1 MGPLNQFKRIPL
13 NFKLQRGLLA
23 ALLAWPTFTLA
34 QSNVVNPSEQVPALY
49 QQALN
54 ALQNKQFE
62 NAAQLLQQ
70 VVLQHPELAGAWLD
84 LSWLALRQENFAQA
98 EEFLLILEQRF
109 APLPEGIQL
118 AVNQLKLQLSAHL
131 KLEQESASS
140 ARHQTAFSMAT
151 GYDNNVNAGLRFSTI
166 TLTLPDRNLEL
177 SVADANRPI
186 GAAFV
191 RASLVH
197 QLKLDLDGGTVTMQ
211 MQVQGRSYQGLPQY
225 ANLEVLPQI
234 SLEHKDVVG
243 VLTFGMQAIALNRVM
258 AYKAP
263 IVRWQVEKALPAF
276 DFAWQPSCKWQQ
288 QLQME
293 KRQYLLSSNQNSHW
307 WGIKPMLQCETTA
320 WQTNFYGQR
329 AQENDASGNR
339 PGGNTRQV
347 LWGLQQ
353 DWLAPFGLLGHRV
366 QARLETQHSQD
377 AQGYSYLLE
386 NGAPRSLRTRL
397 SQVSWS
403 APLGPQSPW
412 RWSLGLQ
419 KSSQQSNLA
428 IFTHRNYSLES
439 SIWRAW

>member
-1 MGPLNQFKRIPL
+1 MGPLNKSKRIPL
-13 NFKLQRGLLA
+13 NFKLQRGLLV
-23 ALLAWPTFTLA
+23 ALLAWPTLTLA
-34 QSNVVNPSEQVPALY
+34 QTNAVNTPEQVPALY

-54 ALQNKQFE
+54 ALQNNQFE

-131 KLEQESASS
+131 KLEQASAFS
-140 ARHQTAFSMAT
+140 ARHQTAVSIAT
-151 GYDNNVNAGLRFSTI
+151 GYDNNVNAGLRFSAI

-177 SVADANRPI
+177 SVADSNRPI

-191 RASLVH
+191 RAGLVH
-197 QLKLDLDGGTVTMQ
+197 QLKLDLEGGTVTLQ
-211 MQVQGRSYQGLPQY
+211 MQVQGRSYEGLPQY
-225 ANLEVLPQI
+225 ANLEALPQI
-234 SLEHKDVVG
+234 SLEHKDLSVVF
-243 VLTFGMQAIALNRVM
+243 TFGMQAIALNSVM

-288 QLQME
+288 QVQME
-293 KRQYLLSSNQNSHW
+293 QRQYLLSANQNSHW
-307 WGIKPMLQCETTA
+307 WGIKPMLQCETSA
-320 WQTNFYGQR
+320 WQTNLYVQR

-339 PGGNTRQV
+339 PGGNTRQL

-353 DWLAPFGLLGHRV
+353 DWFAPFGLAGHRV
-366 QARLETQHSQD
+366 QLRLEAQQFRDT
-377 AQGYSYLLE
+377 QGYSYLLE
-386 NGAPRSLRTRL
+386 NGAPRSLHTRQTQL
-397 SQVSWS
+397 SWN
-403 APLGPQSPW
+403 APIAPQSPW

>member
-1 MGPLNQFKRIPL
+1 MGPLNQFQRIPL

-49 QQALN
+49 LQALN
-54 ALQNKQFE
+54 ALQNNQYE

-70 VVLQHPELAGAWLD
+70 VVQQHPELAGAWLD

-118 AVNQLKLQLSAHL
+118 AVNQLKLKLSAHL
-131 KLEQESASS
+131 KLEQTSASS
-140 ARHQTAFSMAT
+140 GRHQTAVSMAT
-151 GYDNNVNAGLRFSTI
+151 GYDNNVNAGLRFNAI

-197 QLKLDLDGGTVTMQ
+197 QLKLDLEGGTVTMQ

-243 VLTFGMQAIALNRVM
+243 VLTFGMQAIAFNRVM

-276 DFAWQPSCKWQQ
+276 DLSWQPRCKWQQ
-288 QLQME
+288 QLQIE
-293 KRQYLLSSNQNSHW
+293 QRQYLLSSNQNSHW
-307 WGIKPMLQCETTA
+307 WGIKPMLQCETSA
-320 WQTNFYGQR
+320 WQTNLYGQR

-347 LWGLQQ
+347 LWGMQQ
-353 DWLAPFGLLGHRV
+353 DWLAPFGLLGHRL
-366 QARLETQHSQD
+366 QARLETQRSQD

-386 NGAPRSLRTRL
+386 NGAPRSLRTSL
-397 SQVSWS
+397 SQISWN
-403 APLGPQSPW
+403 APLAPQSPW

>member
-1 MGPLNQFKRIPL
+1 MGPLNQFQRIPL

-34 QSNVVNPSEQVPALY
+34 QSNAVSTQEQVPALY

-54 ALQNKQFE
+54 ALQNNQFE

-70 VVLQHPELAGAWLD
+70 VVQQHPELAGAWLD

-109 APLPEGIQL
+109 APLPEGVQL
-118 AVNQLKLQLSAHL
+118 AVNQLKLKLSAHL
-131 KLEQESASS
+131 KLEQASASS
-140 ARHQTAFSMAT
+140 GRHQTAISMAT
-151 GYDNNVNAGLRFSTI
+151 GYDNNVNAGLRINAI

-177 SVADANRPI
+177 SVASANRPI

-197 QLKLDLDGGTVTMQ
+197 QLKLALDGGALALQ
-211 MQVQGRSYQGLPQY
+211 MQVQGRSYEGLPQY
-225 ANLEVLPQI
+225 ANLEALPQI
-234 SLEHKDVVG
+234 SLEHKDLAG
-243 VLTFGMQAIALNRVM
+243 VLTFGMQAIALNRVL

-263 IVRWQVEKALPAF
+263 IVRWQLEKALPAL
-276 DFAWQPSCKWQQ
+276 DVSWQPSCKWQQ
-288 QLQME
+288 QVQME
-293 KRQYLLSSNQNSHW
+293 QRQYLLSANQNSHW
-307 WGIKPMLQCETTA
+307 WGIKPMLQCETSA
-320 WQTNFYGQR
+320 WQTNLYVQR

-339 PGGNTRQV
+339 PGGNTRQL

-353 DWLAPFGLLGHRV
+353 DWLAPFGLAGHRV
-366 QARLETQHSQD
+366 QLRLETQHSQD

-386 NGAPRSLRTRL
+386 NGAPRSLRTSL
-397 SQVSWS
+397 SQISWN
-403 APLGPQSPW
+403 APLAPQSPW

>member
-1 MGPLNQFKRIPL
+1 
-13 NFKLQRGLLA
+13 
-23 ALLAWPTFTLA
+23 
-34 QSNVVNPSEQVPALY
+34 
-49 QQALN
+49 
-54 ALQNKQFE
+54 
-62 NAAQLLQQ
+62 
-70 VVLQHPELAGAWLD
+70 
-84 LSWLALRQENFAQA
+84 
-98 EEFLLILEQRF
+98 
-109 APLPEGIQL
+109 
-118 AVNQLKLQLSAHL
+118 
-131 KLEQESASS
+131 
-140 ARHQTAFSMAT
+140 MAT
-151 GYDNNVNAGLRFSTI
+151 GYDNNVNAGLRFSAI

-177 SVADANRPI
+177 SVAAANMPI

-197 QLKLDLDGGTVTMQ
+197 QLKLDLDGGAVTMQ

-225 ANLEVLPQI
+225 ANLEALPQI

-276 DFAWQPSCKWQQ
+276 DLSWQPRCKWQQ
-288 QLQME
+288 QLQIE
-293 KRQYLLSSNQNSHW
+293 QRQYLLSSNQNSHW

-320 WQTNFYGQR
+320 WQTNLYGQR